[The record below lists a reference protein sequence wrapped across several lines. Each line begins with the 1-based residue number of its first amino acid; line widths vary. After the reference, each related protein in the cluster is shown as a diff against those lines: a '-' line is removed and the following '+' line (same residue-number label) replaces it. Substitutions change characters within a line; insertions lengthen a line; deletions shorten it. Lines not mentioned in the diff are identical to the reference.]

1 MNRLL
6 GKILALFF
14 PWAVF
19 LLAEKFLLAL
29 LAIALQ
35 VTVIGWL
42 PMTILAFS
50 QLDDTPLYQKKR
62 LKNTAEEQEE

>member
-19 LLAEKFLLAL
+19 LLEEKFLLAV
-29 LAIALQ
+29 LALALQ
-35 VTVIGWL
+35 VTVVGWL
-42 PMTILAFS
+42 PMTILAFTH
-50 QLDDTPLYQKKR
+50 LDDIPLFQKKR
-62 LKNTAEEQEE
+62 SKKAAEE